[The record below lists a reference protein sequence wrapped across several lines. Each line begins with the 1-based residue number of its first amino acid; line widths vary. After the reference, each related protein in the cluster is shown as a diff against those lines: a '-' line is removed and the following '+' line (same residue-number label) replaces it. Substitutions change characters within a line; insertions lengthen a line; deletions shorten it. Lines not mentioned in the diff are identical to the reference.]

1 MDADE
6 TAFPMDVGQD
16 DPRSRPWNYRP
27 EGYLV
32 EIIAG
37 RIAADLE
44 REMLL
49 AESAQSKCRER
60 VYEAASRWQQDRL
73 PSVAPL
79 LSGWDVAGW
88 TQQADALGGD
98 FHDWAVLPDGRLA
111 IAVADAHGSLVEAGL
126 NAASLHA
133 ALKAHAGYRHDAAE
147 LLTRLGET
155 LWSASAGDQFASLFY
170 GVIDPASGS
179 LQYAQAGSAAGVLV
193 GRQGIESLTSDALPL
208 GSGPECRYAL
218 RRLELAAG
226 DVLLLLSAG
235 AASAVDAE
243 GKPLRAA
250 DLAAIVRKQRQQPA
264 REIAAQLRRV
274 LDRGPEAT
282 DDATV
287 LVVKRK
293 S

>member
-1 MDADE
+1 MPLGTLWIFSQQRRDF
-6 TAFPMDVGQD
+6 T
-16 DPRSRPWNYRP
+16 P
-27 EGYLV
+27 EQTNLV

-37 RIAADLE
+37 RIAADLD

-49 AESAQSKCRER
+49 TESAQAKSRDR

-111 IAVADAHGSLVEAGL
+111 IAVADAHGTLVEAGL

-155 LWSASAGDQFASLFY
+155 LWSASAGDQFASLLY
-170 GVIDPASGS
+170 GTIEPESGRME
-179 LQYAQAGSAAGVLV
+179 YALAGSANGLIVRRE
-193 GRQGIESLTSDALPL
+193 GCEALSSEAFPL
-208 GSGPECRYAL
+208 GSGPECR
-218 RRLELAAG
+218 
-226 DVLLLLSAG
+226 
-235 AASAVDAE
+235 
-243 GKPLRAA
+243 
-250 DLAAIVRKQRQQPA
+250 
-264 REIAAQLRRV
+264 
-274 LDRGPEAT
+274 
-282 DDATV
+282 
-287 LVVKRK
+287 
-293 S
+293 